1 MAAKTDAIDRPSR
14 EDVPAT
20 ATPSTEPASTPSTAV
35 PRDSDGNDAAD
46 CNGHGQRPKGRSSGA
61 NKAGRGRGGKRKR
74 DFGREDKKGAENGPQ
89 PDWRDRKRRK
99 FDQTGEGAA
108 KSEPSYM
115 RIQFPEA
122 EIAAEERRPKR
133 KVAVLIGY
141 AGTGYHGLQIN
152 HNLKTIEGDLFGA
165 FVAAKAISKAN
176 ADDPRKSSFVR
187 CARTDKGVHA
197 AGNMVSLKLIIE
209 DPDIVQKINEN
220 LPPQIR
226 VWGIQRTNN
235 PFSCYVSC
243 DSRWYEYLM
252 PSYCLLPPH
261 PESFLGRKVLQ
272 SIKEKG
278 LEEDYAKRMG
288 DAKDYW
294 DQVDKDYIQP
304 ILDELEPNVREAVKQ
319 RVHTPERDMEEA
331 STSKA
336 DAPETSNNN
345 DDGVIDGAVAKE
357 DKTGDIAIKDTPAT
371 TVGTTA
377 AEDADDTKVAAEST
391 STEETAE
398 LQNGEQHKTKD
409 LSPVEKALKE
419 IKAAYVSAKR
429 RYRATPDRLEQLQ
442 EALDKYVGTKN
453 YHNYT
458 IQKSHGDPASKR
470 TIKSFI
476 VNREPIQIND
486 TQWLSLKVHGQSF
499 MMHQI
504 RKMVGMAVL
513 AARCATPWS
522 RFEESYSPIRISIPK
537 APSLGLLLERPVFN
551 TYNKRA
557 VENLNLEELNFSNH
571 DKEIQAF
578 KEEHIYRRIFEL
590 EEKENSFHVFFNQI
604 DTFKSDFFLWVTAGG
619 LEAAKQR
626 EGPRE
631 SIPKELEDEL
641 GDEGEDAE
649 GQQEG

>member
-1 MAAKTDAIDRPSR
+1 MATESESIDRPSR
-14 EDVPAT
+14 DAPPAI
-20 ATPSTEPASTPSTAV
+20 ATPSTDSTSTPTTATT
-35 PRDSDGNDAAD
+35 RDSNAKPSNRNDRRQ
-46 CNGHGQRPKGRSSGA
+46 NGRPSSA
-61 NKAGRGRGGKRKR
+61 NKADRGRGGKRKR
-74 DFGREDKKGAENGPQ
+74 EFGRKEKWDSEKGPQ

-99 FDQTGEGAA
+99 FDSKAEGAG

-115 RIQFPEA
+115 SIQFPEA

-152 HNLKTIEGDLFGA
+152 HDLKTIEGDLFAA

-209 DPDIVQKINEN
+209 DPDVIQKINEN

-226 VWGIQRTNN
+226 VWGLERTNN
-235 PFSCYVSC
+235 AFSCYVSC

-261 PESFLGRKVLQ
+261 PESFLGRKVSQLV
-272 SIKEKG
+272 KEKG
-278 LEEDYAKRMG
+278 VEDEYAKRMG

-294 DQVDKDYIQP
+294 DEVDKFYIQP
-304 ILDELEPNVREAVKQ
+304 ILDGLEPKVREAVMK
-319 RVHTPERDMEEA
+319 RIHSPDRDMEEA
-331 STSKA
+331 ATSKA
-336 DAPETSNNN
+336 DTTEEGNKIDADTTDEAVPKEAETTESLMK
-345 DDGVIDGAVAKE
+345 DTSPASAETATAVDAGEAKVAIESTPAAEAVDTQAGEEKAKE
-357 DKTGDIAIKDTPAT
+357 
-371 TVGTTA
+371 
-377 AEDADDTKVAAEST
+377 
-391 STEETAE
+391 
-398 LQNGEQHKTKD
+398 
-409 LSPVEKALKE
+409 LSPVEKAVKE
-419 IKAAYVSAKR
+419 VKSAYIAAKR
-429 RYRATPDRLEQLQ
+429 RYRVTPDRLDQLQ

-458 IQKSHGDPASKR
+458 IQKAHADPSAKR
-470 TIKSFI
+470 SIKSFA

-513 AARCATPWS
+513 AVRCATPWS
-522 RFEESYSPIRISIPK
+522 RFEESYSAARISIPK
-537 APSLGLLLERPVFN
+537 APSLGLLLERPVFT

-557 VENLNLEELNFSNH
+557 VENLNLQELDFSKYE
-571 DKEIQAF
+571 KEILAF

-604 DTFKSDFFLWVTAGG
+604 DSFKSDYFLWVTAGD
-619 LEAAKQR
+619 LETAQQR
-626 EGPRE
+626 EGPRD
-631 SIPKELEDEL
+631 SIPQELEDEL
-641 GDEGEDAE
+641 GDEGEVGGGEE
-649 GQQEG
+649 G